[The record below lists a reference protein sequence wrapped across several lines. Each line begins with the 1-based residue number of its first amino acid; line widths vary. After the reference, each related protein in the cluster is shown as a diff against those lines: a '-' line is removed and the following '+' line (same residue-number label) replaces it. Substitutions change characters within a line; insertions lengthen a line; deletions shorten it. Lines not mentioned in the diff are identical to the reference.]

1 MALDKAPFDGHGN
14 MKTWVRGRYRHESQ
28 DEYDAHTVWRDNV
41 PFEATM
47 ELTGFG
53 RGMSSARFHWQDH
66 EGHRYEMF
74 MKEMGDLILAT
85 TLERGVV
92 HGKWIICK
100 RGQNYGLKFVE

>member
-1 MALDKAPFDGHGN
+1 VPLDKAPFDGRGN
-14 MKTWVRGRYRHESQ
+14 MKTYLRARGRFETEEKYNE
-28 DEYDAHTVWRDNV
+28 DLVWRDND

-47 ELTGFG
+47 ELIGFG

-74 MKEMGDLILAT
+74 MKEMGDLIMAT
-85 TLERGVV
+85 TIERGIV